1 LDSLK
6 IGKKSILMS
15 LYILY
20 KMSERDILLDRLE
33 RKLAEKEKE
42 VEELKKILSLNE
54 QTLISIKKE
63 IANEIKDEIL
73 NSEKFKNL
81 ELKLIELSKT
91 VDSLTKEMLYLK
103 SELKTENKNAKDKRY
118 EEEIIIDR
126 SVEEVEFDDDEDI
139 IVCD

>member
-1 LDSLK
+1 
-6 IGKKSILMS
+6 
-15 LYILY
+15 
-20 KMSERDILLDRLE
+20 MSERDILLDRLE

>member
-1 LDSLK
+1 
-6 IGKKSILMS
+6 
-15 LYILY
+15 
-20 KMSERDILLDRLE
+20 MSERDLLLDRLE

-54 QTLISIKKE
+54 QTLISIKTE

-103 SELKTENKNAKDKRY
+103 SELKENKNAKDKRY

>member
-1 LDSLK
+1 
-6 IGKKSILMS
+6 MS
-15 LYILY
+15 LYIFY

>member
-1 LDSLK
+1 
-6 IGKKSILMS
+6 MS
-15 LYILY
+15 LYIFY

-91 VDSLTKEMLYLK
+91 VDGLTKEMLYLK

>member
-1 LDSLK
+1 
-6 IGKKSILMS
+6 MS

>member
-1 LDSLK
+1 
-6 IGKKSILMS
+6 
-15 LYILY
+15 
-20 KMSERDILLDRLE
+20 
-33 RKLAEKEKE
+33 
-42 VEELKKILSLNE
+42 
-54 QTLISIKKE
+54 
-63 IANEIKDEIL
+63 